1 MQLGLTNDRLNLT
14 YINVELPSS
23 LPVIC
28 VLSIGDV
35 VGWPLYAAHWN
46 LSESSS
52 GKSVQQSWWVWCSG
66 RIFNASF
73 GWISVV
79 VRLPVS
85 FRSFHSRFAVIH
97 RKNAFD
103 VFDAAG
109 IRDFDELQIRL
120 VVEIVF
126 HEVLEIQVVVEVVHV
141 VDSDRG
147 VCQVVVH
154 LGLVCGVRARMLN
167 VI

>member
-1 MQLGLTNDRLNLT
+1 M
-14 YINVELPSS
+14 
-23 LPVIC
+23 
-28 VLSIGDV
+28 
-35 VGWPLYAAHWN
+35 
-46 LSESSS
+46 
-52 GKSVQQSWWVWCSG
+52 
-66 RIFNASF
+66 
-73 GWISVV
+73 
-79 VRLPVS
+79 PVS
-85 FRSFHSRFAVIH
+85 FGSFHSRFAVIH

-141 VDSDRG
+141 VDSDGG

-154 LGLVCGVRARMLN
+154 LGLVCGVRARMIN